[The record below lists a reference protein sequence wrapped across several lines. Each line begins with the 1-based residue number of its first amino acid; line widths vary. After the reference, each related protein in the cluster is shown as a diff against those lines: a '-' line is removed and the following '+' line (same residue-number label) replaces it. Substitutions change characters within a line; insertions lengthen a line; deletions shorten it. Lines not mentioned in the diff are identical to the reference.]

1 MESCVIRQTC
11 QFLILLFREFHILSE
26 YYILRGG
33 VVVVGAGSV
42 VINTLVVGGKVEAV
56 IKQIIYVHNLYNV
69 QY

>member
-1 MESCVIRQTC
+1 MNFT
-11 QFLILLFREFHILSE
+11 FLSE